1 MAYVFACKQDTV
13 RSGNETINFYTRLHL
28 PRYNRRFRIF
38 HKAVLPAVP
47 LSCSAPR
54 KINSNFQP
62 RIVHGPVLCRLSENI
77 GRRLGCSNAV
87 DVTTCFSTLKAVKLH
102 ISSSVKTRTNSAMGS
117 RALRPAGPGGAKS
130 EARRDPLAAAEPD
143 SKSELKYFHKGLHR
157 LRGPGPGFPSQI
169 VILSFATGSQDSDS
183 RVRVRPGRRGRR
195 RGWDRPGL
203 RVRAAGAP
211 GWWNSNLVRNVRHS
225 PSAIRRRLIR

>member
-1 MAYVFACKQDTV
+1 M
-13 RSGNETINFYTRLHL
+13 
-28 PRYNRRFRIF
+28 
-38 HKAVLPAVP
+38 
-47 LSCSAPR
+47 
-54 KINSNFQP
+54 FQ
-62 RIVHGPVLCRLSENI
+62 CC
-77 GRRLGCSNAV
+77 GRDKL
-87 DVTTCFSTLKAVKLH
+87 FSTLKAVKQH
-102 ISSSVKTRTNSAMGS
+102 ISSSVKTRTNSLSATGR
-117 RALRPAGPGGAKS
+117 RALLPAGSGGAES
-130 EARRDPLAAAEPD
+130 EDRRDPSPLAEAALD
-143 SKSELKYFHKGLHR
+143 SELKYFHRGLHG